1 MTSVPRTAGDPTGQ
15 QDVPR
20 GSVAGSGLP
29 PGDGAHEGLGLS
41 VVRVTEPAE
50 PATGERRRGTAQRP
64 VAAVQSVDDPLA
76 TARQLAARARR
87 SIALAVSDAAD
98 ATTLGPPASGEAV
111 AVRLLCGPYTLAS
124 GQVREVLRQRPGL
137 QLRLSRGPVRGALL
151 VDGEVA
157 LVRCTP
163 GTAEPPASVIRSPI
177 LVRALETLFV
187 GAWADAAPI
196 GGHSRPRDGAPADLA
211 YGVLTQLCAGNTD
224 SHAARRLGISLRTY
238 RRRVATIMQELG
250 AESRFQAGAL
260 AVEAG
265 LLPASA

>member
-1 MTSVPRTAGDPTGQ
+1 VISVPCAAGDPTGA
-15 QDVPR
+15 DVLRKPVER
-20 GSVAGSGLP
+20 WPARRSVA
-29 PGDGAHEGLGLS
+29 
-41 VVRVTEPAE
+41 VVQ
-50 PATGERRRGTAQRP
+50 G
-64 VAAVQSVDDPLA
+64 VDDPLS
-76 TARQLAARARR
+76 TARELAVRARR

-98 ATTLGPPASGEAV
+98 ATTLCPPVGGRGTV
-111 AVRLLCGPYTLAS
+111 AVRLLCGPATLAA
-124 GQVREVLRQRPGL
+124 GPVREVLRRRPDL

-157 LVRCTP
+157 LVRRPP
-163 GTAEPPASVIRSPI
+163 GTADPAASVIRSPV

-187 GAWADAAPI
+187 GAWAHAAPV
-196 GGHSRPRDGAPADLA
+196 GGRSRPREDVPPDLA
-211 YGVLTQLCAGNTD
+211 RAVLDQLCTGNTD

-238 RRRVATIMQELG
+238 RRRVASIMQELG